1 MIQLKNAAQ
10 IEKMKEA
17 GRITGEAL
25 LLAGE
30 AVREGVT
37 TKHLDDVIRHHIE
50 KCGARPTF
58 LGYGGFPG
66 SACISVNDQV
76 IHGIPSADVVLQ
88 EGDIVKIDV
97 GATFHGFV
105 GDSANTFP
113 VGKISAEAQKLI
125 DCTRE
130 SFYRGAAQFREGN
143 RIGDI
148 GSAVQTYCE
157 AHGYGVIRKYVGH
170 GVGRELHEAP
180 DVPNYGTPGRGPRLV
195 KGMTLAIEPM
205 VSAGSYEVK
214 ELRDGWTVVTVDGS
228 LTAHYEHSVAL
239 TEDGIVF
246 LTRVDSSL

>member
-1 MIQLKNAAQ
+1 MIQLKNSLQ
-10 IEKMKEA
+10 IEKMKIA

-30 AVREGVT
+30 AIKEGVS
-37 TKHLDDVIRHHIE
+37 TKHLDDIIRTYIE

-66 SACISVNDQV
+66 SACISINDQV
-76 IHGIPSADVVLQ
+76 IHGIPSPEVILR

-97 GATFHGFV
+97 GAFIGGFT

-113 VGKISAEAQKLI
+113 VGKVSESARKLI
-125 DCTRE
+125 ETTRE
-130 SFYRGAAQFREGN
+130 SFYRGAAQFKEGN

-148 GSAVQTYCE
+148 GSAIQTYCE
-157 AHGYGVIRKYVGH
+157 DRGYGVIRKYVGH
-170 GVGRELHEAP
+170 GVGRELHEDP
-180 DVPNYGTPGRGPRLV
+180 EVPNYGKPGRGPRLV
-195 KGMTLAIEPM
+195 TGMTLAIEPM

-214 ELRDGWTVVTVDGS
+214 ELRDGWTVVTADGS

-239 TEDGIVF
+239 TEEGLVY
-246 LTRVDSSL
+246 LTRVDETL